1 VELEMIRKEKNL
13 LQIVLVGEDHTFAN
27 LLRKTLKKDG
37 HVTYAAYKI
46 EHPLIDK
53 SRPVL
58 MVKTDGKETPVEAL
72 QKAAQ
77 DIKGQ
82 MNEFKKQF

>member
-1 VELEMIRKEKNL
+1 MKLEVIRQEKNL
-13 LQIVLVGEDHTFAN
+13 LELVLVGEDHTFTN
-27 LLRKTLKKDG
+27 LLRKTLKKDD

-53 SRPVL
+53 TRPILQVR
-58 MVKTDGKETPVEAL
+58 TDGKESPVEAL
-72 QKAAQ
+72 QKAAE

>member
-1 VELEMIRKEKNL
+1 MKLEVIRKEKNL
-13 LQIVLVGEDHTFAN
+13 LEVMLIGENHTFTN
-27 LLRKTLKKDG
+27 FLRKTLKKDS
-37 HVTYAAYKI
+37 HVIYAAYKI

-53 SRPVL
+53 NRPVL
-58 MVKTDGKETPVEAL
+58 KVETDGKETPVEAL